1 MNPLDIGPPSTQIE
15 WGPDALAATPEDH
28 DMSSMK
34 RLAVSLFAIAWLA
47 LAGGGADAQSPNNLV
62 GGSIFNPPLPAPL
75 PSPKIEAPAIPQMDA
90 PPIGNYAPAPSTSF
104 SDRITTCLDEAAA
117 SGLGPSD
124 REEYSR
130 SCANR

>member
-1 MNPLDIGPPSTQIE
+1 
-15 WGPDALAATPEDH
+15 
-28 DMSSMK
+28 MK
-34 RLAVSLFAIAWLA
+34 RLSILLVCAVLAAPVVAEPAFAQLI
-47 LAGGGADAQSPNNLV
+47 PP
-62 GGSIFNPPLPAPL
+62 GGSKFNPPLPAPL

>member
-1 MNPLDIGPPSTQIE
+1 
-15 WGPDALAATPEDH
+15 
-28 DMSSMK
+28 MK
-34 RLAVSLFAIAWLA
+34 RLIILLVCAVLAAPVVANPAFAQLI
-47 LAGGGADAQSPNNLV
+47 PP
-62 GGSIFNPPLPAPL
+62 GGSKFNPPLPAPP
-75 PSPKIEAPAIPQMDA
+75 PSPRIEAPVIPQIDA
-90 PPIGNYAPAPSTSF
+90 PPIRNYEPARSPSL